1 MFGHEP
7 GVVSFFAHAIISLRT
22 LVSIGE

>member
-22 LVSIGE
+22 LVSIG